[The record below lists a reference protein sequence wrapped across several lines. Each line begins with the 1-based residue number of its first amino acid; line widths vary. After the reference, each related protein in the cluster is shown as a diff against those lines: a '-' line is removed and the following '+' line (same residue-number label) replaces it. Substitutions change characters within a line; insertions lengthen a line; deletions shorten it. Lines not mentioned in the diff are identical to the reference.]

1 MTTVTPSS
9 AFQDLQRQMNVE
21 LRFVGVDPGIVH
33 TAGVMLGIFPE
44 TRVLRAVYF
53 VVDGIEPD
61 ELDKMITWVNSSPA
75 PNGVFIEKYRPRS
88 NLHHDMGM
96 IAAVD
101 YLKRGCIRSEVLDN
115 TGVVKVLRPGLLK
128 LLNLWDFPLR
138 THHQDLRSAARIMLL
153 GMLKDPEIN
162 EMMYLIIN
170 DIQADA
176 SAWTIN

>member
-9 AFQDLQRQMNVE
+9 AFRDLQRRRD
-21 LRFVGVDPGIVH
+21 LGRIFIGIDPGIVH
-33 TAGVMLGIFPE
+33 TAGVKLGIFPNS
-44 TRVLRAVYF
+44 RVLRAESL

-61 ELDKMITWVNSSPA
+61 ELDRMIAWVNFNPLA
-75 PNGVFIEKYRPRS
+75 DGVFIEKYRPRS
-88 NLHHDMGM
+88 NLHHDMDM

-101 YLKRGCIRSEVLDN
+101 YLKRGCNHSEVLDN
-115 TGVVKVLRPGLLK
+115 TGVVKVIRPGLLK

-162 EMMYLIIN
+162 EMLYHIVN

>member
-9 AFQDLQRQMNVE
+9 AFQDLQRQGNPG
-21 LRFVGVDPGIVH
+21 RIFIGIDPGIVH
-33 TAGVMLGIFPE
+33 TAGVMLSIFPHM
-44 TRVLRAVYF
+44 RVLRAVPF
-53 VVDGIEPD
+53 VVDGIEPN
-61 ELDKMITWVNSSPA
+61 ELDKMITWANYSPV

-88 NLHHDMGM
+88 NLHHDMDM

-101 YLKRGCIRSEVLDN
+101 YLKRGCNHSEVLDN
-115 TGVVKVLRPGLLK
+115 TGVVKVIRPGLLK

-162 EMMYLIIN
+162 EMMYLIVN
-170 DIQADA
+170 DIQANA
-176 SAWTIN
+176 SMWNIN